1 MVIEM
6 LKLYYSPGACSL
18 TAHIALE
25 EIGIPY
31 EKELVPVGDGTSSE
45 RWRKINPKGFVP
57 ALLGVPGA
65 MGGSENLLTEAN
77 AILFYLGRKFPEAQL
92 LPPTPEGEARCL
104 EWLGFL
110 SGTVHSYSVAQV
122 WRPGRFV
129 EYEKDF
135 AAVEAKGKS
144 TLPQHSAYIERL
156 LADGRDWAVPGYYT
170 VADSYL
176 LAIYRWAKRIG
187 QDINR
192 YPAWMDHAARML
204 KRPAVARAFAD
215 EGITL

>member
-1 MVIEM
+1 M

-25 EIGIPY
+25 EIGLPY
-31 EKELVPVGDGTSSE
+31 EQELVSVGDGTGSE

-65 MGGSENLLTEAN
+65 MGGSDNLLTEAN
-77 AILFYLGRKFPEAQL
+77 AILFYLGRKFPEAGL
-92 LPPTPEGEARCL
+92 LPSAREGEARCL

-129 EYEKDF
+129 EHERDF
-135 AAVEAKGKS
+135 AAVEAKGKR
-144 TLPQHSAYIERL
+144 TLLQHSVYIERL
-156 LADGRDWAVPGYYT
+156 LADGRDWAVPRYYT

-176 LAIYRWAKRIG
+176 LAIYRWAKLIG
-187 QDINR
+187 QDMNVC
-192 YPAWMDHAARML
+192 PVWTEHASRML
-204 KRPAVARAFAD
+204 ERPAVARAFAN
-215 EGITL
+215 EGNSL